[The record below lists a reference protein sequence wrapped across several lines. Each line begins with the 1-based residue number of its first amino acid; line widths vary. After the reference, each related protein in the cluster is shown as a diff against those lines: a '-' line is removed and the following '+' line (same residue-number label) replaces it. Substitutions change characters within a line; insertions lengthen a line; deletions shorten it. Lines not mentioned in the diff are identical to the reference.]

1 MSTMTAD
8 QIRVQ
13 RNRALKRAG
22 LASGVAVALLLVVL
36 MFEDGRTPESAP
48 PTMAVQPPPVA
59 QAIEPDAPVENT
71 AVVPDAGAADPAA
84 ADVKPEGEPLPL
96 TQVEAASAPPPAEKK
111 ASVPLANGYLVQLGV
126 FGSMDNADG
135 LRADVAA
142 RGLPAHVE
150 GRVVVGPFPDKAA
163 AEAARARLKREGL
176 ASGIVVPPRKS
187 K

>member
-1 MSTMTAD
+1 MTAD
-8 QIRVQ
+8 QVRLQ
-13 RNRALKRAG
+13 RSRALKRAG
-22 LASGVAVALLLVVL
+22 LASGVAVALLLAVL
-36 MFEDGRTPESAP
+36 MFEDGRTPEAAP
-48 PTMAVQPPPVA
+48 ATMAVQAPLAA
-59 QAIEPDAPVENT
+59 QAIQPVLPVET
-71 AVVPDAGAADPAA
+71 AAVVPETESADIKP
-84 ADVKPEGEPLPL
+84 ADVKAESDPLPL
-96 TQVEAASAPPPAEKK
+96 TQVVTASAPPPVEKK
-111 ASVPLANGYLVQLGV
+111 VSVPLANGYLVQLGV

-176 ASGIVVPPRKS
+176 ATGILVPPRKS

>member
-1 MSTMTAD
+1 VVATAPAG
-8 QIRVQ
+8 VQ
-13 RNRALKRAG
+13 A
-22 LASGVAVALLLVVL
+22 
-36 MFEDGRTPESAP
+36 AP
-48 PTMAVQPPPVA
+48 PEIDPSPAPQPASETTLPPVA
-59 QAIEPDAPVENT
+59 KPTAI
-71 AVVPDAGAADPAA
+71 
-84 ADVKPEGEPLPL
+84 
-96 TQVEAASAPPPAEKK
+96 
-111 ASVPLANGYLVQLGV
+111 PLANGYLVQLGV

-176 ASGIVVPPRKS
+176 AAGIVVPPRKS

>member
-1 MSTMTAD
+1 
-8 QIRVQ
+8 
-13 RNRALKRAG
+13 
-22 LASGVAVALLLVVL
+22 
-36 MFEDGRTPESAP
+36 
-48 PTMAVQPPPVA
+48 
-59 QAIEPDAPVENT
+59 
-71 AVVPDAGAADPAA
+71 
-84 ADVKPEGEPLPL
+84 
-96 TQVEAASAPPPAEKK
+96 
-111 ASVPLANGYLVQLGV
+111 LANGYLVQLGV

-176 ASGIVVPPRKS
+176 AAGIVVPPRKS